1 MNEELQMIL
10 DMVQEKMEGS
20 IGHLDNE
27 LASIRAGKASPR
39 MLDGLMVEYYG
50 SQTPLSQVAN
60 VSAPDART
68 IAVQPWEKTLIPDIE
83 RAIINSNLGL
93 NPENNGELIRLN
105 VPPLT
110 EERRKS
116 LVKDANSVGENAK
129 IAVRSGRKDANDTLK
144 KMLKANEIS
153 EDEEK
158 NMLAEVQTL
167 TDKFI
172 KQIDEMLKAK
182 EADILTV

>member
-10 DMVQEKMEGS
+10 DMVQEKMDNS
-20 IGHLDNE
+20 IEHLNNE
-27 LASIRAGKASPR
+27 LNSIRAGKASPR
-39 MLDGLMVEYYG
+39 MLDGLMIDYYG

-60 VSAPDART
+60 VNTPDART
-68 IAVQPWEKTLIPDIE
+68 IAIQPWEKTLIPDIE

-93 NPENNGELIRLN
+93 NPENNGEIIRLN

-116 LVKDANSVGENAK
+116 LVKDANNVGENAK
-129 IAVRSGRKDANDTLK
+129 IAIRSARKDANDTFK
-144 KMLKANEIS
+144 KMLKDSEIS
-153 EDEEK
+153 EDQEK
-158 NMLAEVQTL
+158 NLLNDVQDFTNS
-167 TDKFI
+167 FI
-172 KQIDEMLKAK
+172 KKIDELLKEK